1 MMRAIVV
8 DDERS
13 GREMLVSLLQ
23 RSVPE
28 LEVVAVADSVASART
43 IIREEKPALIF
54 LDIELG
60 DGTGFDLLAS
70 LDSVDFDVIFV
81 TAYDH
86 YAIQA
91 LRCAA
96 VDYLLK
102 PVDPEALREAVTR
115 AMAHASTRQSTD
127 QRLQLLFEQLRTPRS
142 ERLALPTSEGYL
154 FVQIA
159 DIIRCESSSNYTT
172 FHLVNNRSVMVSHTL
187 GEYEAI
193 LSEHGFFRVHH
204 SSLVN
209 INRMERYVKGKGG
222 YVVMSDGS
230 QVDVSVRRKERFLET
245 LSTR

>member
-102 PVDPEALREAVTR
+102 PVDPEALRDAVTR
-115 AMAHASTRQSTD
+115 AMSHASTRQSTE
-127 QRLQLLFEQLRTPRS
+127 QRLQLLFEQIRTPRT

-172 FHLVNNRSVMVSHTL
+172 FHLLNNRSIMVSHTL